1 MQFKINL
8 KDIDG
13 VKAFCP
19 LILGFESDMDLS
31 IDHYTVDAKSIL
43 GVLSLNIN
51 KDLLM
56 TIHEKAEGETIKI
69 MDLMRENGFLV
80 EAQIY

>member
-56 TIHEKAEGETIKI
+56 TIHEKVEGETIKI
-69 MDLMRENGFLV
+69 MNLMREKGLLV
-80 EAQIY
+80 EA

>member
-56 TIHEKAEGETIKI
+56 TIHEKVEGETIKI
-69 MDLMRENGFLV
+69 MNLMREKGLLV

>member
-31 IDHYTVDAKSIL
+31 LDHYTVDAKSIL

-51 KDLLM
+51 KDLLV
-56 TIHEKAEGETIKI
+56 TIHEKVEGETIKI
-69 MDLMRENGFLV
+69 MNLMRNNGFLV
-80 EAQIY
+80 EA